1 MFCRYKQ
8 NAYLCRRIQL
18 VNSATKVQKISE
30 TREKRQIINN
40 KNREIMARK
49 ESKAAIVRR
58 EIELQ
63 DRIVSCMETIR
74 KCEQELMSLR
84 KTDLWDSGFNTRE
97 SLWLDLQRVQSG
109 HGSYEYYL
117 GKYGEDPC
125 FATAALLE
133 KQLPTLQSGL
143 RMLGSSILAQDRCA
157 EFCITG

>member
-1 MFCRYKQ
+1 M
-8 NAYLCRRIQL
+8 
-18 VNSATKVQKISE
+18 E
-30 TREKRQIINN
+30 
-40 KNREIMARK
+40 RK

-143 RMLGSSILAQDRCA
+143 RLQGCSILAQDRCA
-157 EFCITG
+157 EFCITGCVDESIAEAIRVYGQPVSLDSRK